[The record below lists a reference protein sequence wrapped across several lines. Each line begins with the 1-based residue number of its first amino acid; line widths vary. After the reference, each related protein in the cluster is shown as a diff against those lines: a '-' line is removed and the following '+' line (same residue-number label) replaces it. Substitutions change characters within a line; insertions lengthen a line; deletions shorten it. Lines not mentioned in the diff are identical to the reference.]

1 MHGCVWT
8 NRPILQGFERNEIEG
23 VLMDVLP
30 NDVRLVKRVYW
41 LINLRWL
48 AVVVTTVVVSL
59 AYTLWRV
66 VHAHVPLYGIVML
79 LTVENIVSL
88 VSMKWIV
95 HRDLHNM
102 GLWIRRLIHFQIAA
116 DLVLLTA
123 LLHFSGGVENP
134 LMVCF
139 IFHMIIASI
148 LLSVRESYVQAA
160 FAVCLLVMLGFF
172 EYQGIWAHYCLDGLL
187 THGFHSDGYYVMSV
201 VGVLAGTILLV
212 VYMATDISTQLRRRE
227 KAYRQA
233 NQSLHQKDRIKDE
246 YVARVTHDI
255 KGHLAA
261 IQSCQDVVSQ
271 ELVGPLTAGQQ
282 DLINRANVRTA
293 HLIKF
298 VKSLLK
304 LTEMRLSHRMEMTWF
319 SINETIA
326 QAMATCQRRAQDKSI
341 TLTHRIECPALEV
354 NGHQVS
360 IEEIITNLVL
370 NAIKYTPEHGTVELI
385 ASLQGSQVC
394 VDIRDTGIG
403 IPPEELP
410 HIFKEFYRA
419 SNARAIEKDGTGL
432 GLAIVK
438 QIVERHSGQLEARN
452 RKEGGSEFSLT
463 LPVKSKTGRSH
474 KAEVQS
480 VIQEMTPKAKER
492 DRREIY

>member
-1 MHGCVWT
+1 
-8 NRPILQGFERNEIEG
+8 
-23 VLMDVLP
+23 MDVLP
-30 NDVRLVKRVYW
+30 NDVRLVRRVYW
-41 LINLRWL
+41 LINLRWI
-48 AVVVTTVVVSL
+48 AVVVTTIVVSL
-59 AYTLWRV
+59 ACLLWHA
-66 VHAHVPLYGIVML
+66 VHAPGPLYGIVML
-79 LTVENIVSL
+79 LTCENIVSL
-88 VSMKWIV
+88 VSLKWIV
-95 HRDLHNM
+95 RRDLHNM
-102 GLWIRRLIHFQIAA
+102 GVWIRRLIHFQIAA

-134 LMVCF
+134 LVVCF
-139 IFHMIIASI
+139 VFHMVIASI

-160 FAVCLLVMLGFF
+160 FAVSLLVMLGFF
-172 EYQGIWAHYCLDGLL
+172 EYRGIWAHYCLDGLL
-187 THGFHSDGYYVMSV
+187 THGFHAQGYYVMST
-201 VGVLAGTILLV
+201 VGVLAGTLLIV
-212 VYMATDISTQLRRRE
+212 VYMTTDISTQLRRRE
-227 KAYRQA
+227 RAYRLA
-233 NQSLHQKDRIKDE
+233 NQELHQKDRIKNE

-298 VKSLLK
+298 VKTLLK
-304 LTEMRLSHRMEMTWF
+304 LTEMRLSHRMDMAWF
-319 SINETIA
+319 SINETIT
-326 QAMATCQRRAQDKSI
+326 QAMATCQSRALDKSI

-354 NGHQVS
+354 HGHQVS
-360 IEEIITNLVL
+360 IEETLTNLVL
-370 NAIKYTPEHGTVELI
+370 NAIKYTPEHGTVEVV
-385 ASLQGSQVC
+385 ARYQGGEVC

-410 HIFKEFYRA
+410 CIFKEFYRA
-419 SNARAIEKDGTGL
+419 SNARALEKDGTGL

-438 QIVERHSGQLEARN
+438 QIVERHGGRLGARN
-452 RKEGGSEFSLT
+452 RDRGGSEFSLA
-463 LPVKSKTGRSH
+463 LPVKPKQPTWNHGT
-474 KAEVQS
+474 EGQS